1 MYRSRCRN
9 VAAVIPESPEQP
21 TFVENQSTTTM
32 RDDLTLQQICSTF
45 SFRPIPAIRQVRL
58 CRIAAS
64 PKRTFA
70 ASSNISREVSAL

>member
-45 SFRPIPAIRQVRL
+45 SFRPKAAVQQVLAMPR
-58 CRIAAS
+58 CSS
-64 PKRTFA
+64 PNRTFA
-70 ASSNISREVSAL
+70 ALANFLEC

>member
-45 SFRPIPAIRQVRL
+45 SFRPISDLGPGPGILRAQPA
-58 CRIAAS
+58 
-64 PKRTFA
+64 KRTFTIQKQVEA
-70 ASSNISREVSAL
+70 GKDVC

>member
-45 SFRPIPAIRQVRL
+45 SFRPKAAVDADVR
-58 CRIAAS
+58 RRTAAS
-64 PKRTFA
+64 PDRTFVRRA
-70 ASSNISREVSAL
+70 AFPSRE